1 MPFISHHP
9 WGCDFGAVGRTHLAL
24 PAGAFLCG
32 VGLFCVV
39 WGFLACGFTVGK
51 GNSSSGEAGRRGQRG
66 EMQWEFL

>member
-1 MPFISHHP
+1 MTGSTLCLSSHTIP
-9 WGCDFGAVGRTHLAL
+9 GAVILGQWVGHIWHCQL
-24 PAGAFLCG
+24 
-32 VGLFCVV
+32 GLFCVV

>member
-1 MPFISHHP
+1 MTGSTLCLSSHTIP
-9 WGCDFGAVGRTHLAL
+9 GAVILGQW
-24 PAGAFLCG
+24 
-32 VGLFCVV
+32 VGHIWHCQLELFCVV